1 MPDVTQPCLVHPN
14 QRSPLCRLCGLNWT
28 QMAQKS
34 DAHRSGMMDTD
45 TEIIVNVREGFQ
57 NECEVP
63 TIEDL

>member
-1 MPDVTQPCLVHPN
+1 
-14 QRSPLCRLCGLNWT
+14 
-28 QMAQKS
+28 MAQKS

-57 NECEVP
+57 NECELS